1 MSYKVF
7 LAYMSMSCSVFPTN
21 LRKLENWSTKKET
34 AAPHPHPP
42 QTKVSTADSSKS
54 RLPER

>member
-34 AAPHPHPP
+34 AAPHPP

>member
-34 AAPHPHPP
+34 AAPPTPTPP
-42 QTKVSTADSSKS
+42 NQSIYS
-54 RLPER
+54 R

>member
-21 LRKLENWSTKKET
+21 LRKLENLEYKKRNSS
-34 AAPHPHPP
+34 PP
-42 QTKVSTADSSKS
+42 PKTKVSTEDSSKS